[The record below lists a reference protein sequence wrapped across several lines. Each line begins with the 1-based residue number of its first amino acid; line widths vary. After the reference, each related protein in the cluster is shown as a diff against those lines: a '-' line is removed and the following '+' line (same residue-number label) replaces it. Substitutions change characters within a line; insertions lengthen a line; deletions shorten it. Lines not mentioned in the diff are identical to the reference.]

1 MKATTFVVRQHQR
14 LREMVRLLEADRH
27 ARTPLLAEVVE
38 EILSFVALEED
49 LFYPSVAAL
58 IGRDLAMIQDEIA
71 RLEHALLDLLRAD
84 HDDLF
89 AERVQTLDRLLD
101 VHARNDTAILPL
113 AERALSEPQLEE
125 LGLRMA
131 RLSKASGGSPRG
143 TSGSEDPGTVTFH

>member
-1 MKATTFVVRQHQR
+1 MKATTFVVRQHQK
-14 LREMVRLLEADRH
+14 LREMIRLLEAERH

-58 IGRDLAMIQDEIA
+58 IGRDLAMIQDEIS
-71 RLEHALLDLLRAD
+71 RLEHALLDLLHAD
-84 HDDLF
+84 HDELF
-89 AERVQTLDRLLD
+89 AQRVQTLGRLLG

-113 AERALSEPQLEE
+113 AERALSESQLED

-131 RLSKASGGSPRG
+131 RLSTSGGGAARG
-143 TSGSEDPGTVTFH
+143 TAGSDDGGTVTFH